1 MTSLASVAL
10 AGCLAV
16 SAGSDHIAVR
26 DLAPAF
32 PGMEVATPD
41 EQVGLAPAPGVQRVF
56 RLPELRRLAARL
68 NITVEPRGEV
78 CFERPIAPL
87 DPARLLEAMRK
98 QLPEAEIEIL
108 EYSRLPVPQGEL
120 EFTLN
125 GLHQI
130 PLGGGFW
137 SGSVR
142 YGEGHRYA
150 VWARVRVTVIAP
162 RVIAAEDLKPGR
174 VIDASQ
180 VRVEMREDF
189 PAVNVF
195 VTALEQAAGRVLE
208 RPVAS
213 GTALRAQWLET
224 PKEVV
229 RGDTVQVEVWSGSA
243 HLKLPA
249 VAESSGSTGQSIP
262 VRNTDSK
269 KRFWATVVG
278 KGRVSVG
285 KEGL

>member
-1 MTSLASVAL
+1 MISLASVAL

-16 SAGSDHIAVR
+16 SAGSDQITLR

-32 PGMEVATPD
+32 PGLEAATPD
-41 EQVGLAPAPGVQRVF
+41 EPVGLAPAPGVQRVF
-56 RLPELRRLAARL
+56 RLNELRRLAARL
-68 NITVEPRGEV
+68 NIATEPKGDV
-78 CFERPIAPL
+78 CFERPISPL
-87 DPARLLEAMRK
+87 DPARLLEAMRR

-108 EYSRLPVPQGEL
+108 EYSRMSVPEGEL
-120 EFTLN
+120 EFPLN
-125 GLHQI
+125 GLRQM
-130 PLGGGFW
+130 PSGGFW

-142 YGEGHRYA
+142 YAGGRRYA
-150 VWARVRVTVIAP
+150 VWARVKVMVIAP
-162 RVIAAEDLKPGR
+162 RVIAVENLKPGQ

-180 VRVEMREDF
+180 VRVEMREEF

-213 GTALRAQWLET
+213 GTALRSQWLET

-229 RGDTVQVEVWSGSA
+229 RGDTVQVEVWSGGA

-249 VAESSGSTGQSIP
+249 LAEASGSTGQSIP
-262 VRNTDSK
+262 VRNTESQ